1 MRMVLVICL
10 RHSCFS
16 CSYSNLKKWCRC
28 DRSHASS
35 VLVVHWSVVRSMI
48 PLCWPLMVS
57 SIVSMGDLAEVTPGS
72 QRLVVVPVSGVPSAG
87 GATQGATGVGVV
99 GASPQLG
106 DGVGSLLWDLVIC
119 GTNAGVPGSAV
130 LGDAAPALR
139 S

>member
-1 MRMVLVICL
+1 L
-10 RHSCFS
+10 
-16 CSYSNLKKWCRC
+16 
-28 DRSHASS
+28 
-35 VLVVHWSVVRSMI
+35 VLVVRWSVVRSMI

-72 QRLVVVPVSGVPSAG
+72 QQLVVVPVPRVPSAG

-106 DGVGSLLWDLVIC
+106 DGIGSLLWDLVIR
-119 GTNAGVPGSAV
+119 GTSAGVPGSAV